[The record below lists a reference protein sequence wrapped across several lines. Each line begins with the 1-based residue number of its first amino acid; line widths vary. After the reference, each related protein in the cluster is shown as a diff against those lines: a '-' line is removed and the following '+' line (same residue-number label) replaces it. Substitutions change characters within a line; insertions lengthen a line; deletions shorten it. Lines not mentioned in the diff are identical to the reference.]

1 MRRTIFALA
10 MAVGLVLCLSPVQ
23 AKDTI
28 TLKMVTFLP
37 KGDKNMTAFMALVDE
52 INKRAAGEL
61 EIKYV
66 GGPEAMP
73 GFKQFEALRT
83 GVVDMIFGC
92 ESYYG
97 RQVTGA
103 AYTHLTRLDPMKE
116 REVGYY
122 DLRVELLKPH
132 NVFYLGRAE
141 FGTWF
146 HVFTNKPVERP
157 QELKGQKI
165 RVSATYEAF
174 IKEIGAVPMTI
185 PGSDIYTALERG
197 TIDGYAWS
205 VLGNVQMGW
214 VDVCDYI
221 LEPRIY
227 EMNIEA
233 LVNLKTWESLPQ
245 HLKDL
250 MMECMIE
257 NEKQY
262 TRTMAQIGEEEYQEM
277 QERGMEVISFSPEDT
292 KYYVD
297 LAYKAGWDSVVK
309 ENPDL
314 GPKLREMLTP

>member
-1 MRRTIFALA
+1 MRRFVFAVVFVLGVVLA
-10 MAVGLVLCLSPVQ
+10 FSTAYGKGP
-23 AKDTI
+23 I

-37 KGDKNMTAFMALVDE
+37 KGDNNLTAFMALVDE
-52 INKRAAGEL
+52 INKRAEGEL
-61 EIKYV
+61 EIKYL

-73 GFKQFEALRT
+73 GFKQFEALRN

-97 RQVTGA
+97 REVTGA

-122 DLRVELLKPH
+122 DLRVDLLKKH

-146 HVFTNKPVERP
+146 HVFTNKAIERP

-165 RVSATYEAF
+165 RVSGTYEAF
-174 IKEIGAVPMTI
+174 IKEIGAAPVTM
-185 PGSDIYTALERG
+185 PGSDVYTALERG

-205 VLGNVQMGW
+205 ILGNVQMGW
-214 VDVCDYI
+214 VDVCKYI

-227 EMNIEA
+227 QMNIEA
-233 LVNLKTWESLPQ
+233 LMNLKTWEGLPK
-245 HLKDL
+245 HLQDL
-250 MMECMIE
+250 IMDCMIE
-257 NEKQY
+257 NEKEY
-262 TRTMAQIGEEEYQEM
+262 TKVMADLGESEYKEM

-292 KYYVD
+292 EYYVD
-297 LAYKAGWDSVVK
+297 LAYEAGWDDVIK
-309 ENPDL
+309 QNPEL
-314 GPKLREMLTP
+314 GPKLKKILTP

>member
-1 MRRTIFALA
+1 MRRFVFAVIF
-10 MAVGLVLCLSPVQ
+10 VLGVVFAFSTAYGKAP
-23 AKDTI
+23 I

-37 KGDKNMTAFMALVDE
+37 KGDNNMTAFMALVDE
-52 INKRAAGEL
+52 INKRADGEL
-61 EIKYV
+61 EIKYL

-73 GFKQFEALRT
+73 GFKQFEALRN

-97 RQVTGA
+97 REVTGA

-122 DLRVELLKPH
+122 DLRVDLLKKH

-146 HVFTNKPVERP
+146 HVFTNKAIERP

-165 RVSATYEAF
+165 RVSGTYEAF
-174 IKEIGAVPMTI
+174 IKEIGAAPVTM
-185 PGSDIYTALERG
+185 PGSDVYTALERG

-205 VLGNVQMGW
+205 ILGNLQMGW
-214 VDVCDYI
+214 ADVCKYI

-227 EMNIEA
+227 QMNIEA
-233 LVNLKTWESLPQ
+233 LMNWKTWEGLPK
-245 HLKDL
+245 HLQDL
-250 MMECMIE
+250 IMDCMIE
-257 NEKQY
+257 NEKEY
-262 TRTMAQIGEEEYQEM
+262 SKVMADLGESEYKEL

-292 KYYVD
+292 EYYVD
-297 LAYKAGWDSVVK
+297 LAYEAGWDDVIK
-309 ENPDL
+309 QNPEL
-314 GPKLREMLTP
+314 GPKLKKILTP

>member
-1 MRRTIFALA
+1 MRRFVCAMVFVLGAVFAF
-10 MAVGLVLCLSPVQ
+10 SP
-23 AKDTI
+23 AYGKDPI

-37 KGDKNMTAFMALVDE
+37 KGNNNMTAFMALVDE
-52 INKRAAGEL
+52 INKRAEGEL
-61 EIKYV
+61 EIKYI

-73 GFKQFEALRT
+73 GFKQFEALRN

-97 RQVTGA
+97 REVSGA
-103 AYTHLTRLDPMKE
+103 AYTHLTRLDPVKE

-122 DLRVELLKPH
+122 DMRVDLLKKH

-141 FGTWF
+141 FGVWF
-146 HVFTNKPVERP
+146 HVFTNKAIEHPK
-157 QELKGQKI
+157 ELAGQKI
-165 RVSATYEAF
+165 RVSGTYEPF
-174 IKEIGAVPMTI
+174 VKEIGAAPVTL

-214 VDVCDYI
+214 VDVCKYI

-227 EMNIEA
+227 QMNIEA
-233 LVNLKTWESLPQ
+233 LINLKTWEGLPK
-245 HLKDL
+245 HLQDL

-257 NEKQY
+257 NEKKY
-262 TRTMAQIGEEEYQEM
+262 SKVMADLAEAEYKEM

-292 KYYVD
+292 KDYID
-297 LAYKAGWDSVVK
+297 LAYEAGWK
-309 ENPDL
+309 EVIEQNPEL
-314 GPKLREMLTP
+314 GPKLKKILTP